1 MSNIDYLI
9 IVGISQIILMF
20 LILIEL
26 ANIRKF
32 SLRTAK
38 VVSGNSFLLNKVI
51 GTLFG
56 LSKEE
61 E

>member
-1 MSNIDYLI
+1 
-9 IVGISQIILMF
+9 MF
-20 LILIEL
+20 LILREL